1 MFIYKQISLTCKYM
15 HPGWPIK
22 GITVKPVLRD
32 HCHERPP
39 VLKDHKCFA
48 ESPTFQCK
56 WTCYQRPPVLRDHI
70 FMANCGGLSRQVP
83 LYLKLLLK
91 ASWTKCAK
99 QTPCKHW
106 WIYSSQKVTAN
117 YVNFK
122 FRVYL
127 LFTTT
132 LKLCDKLAIKQDLK
146 LTVGDPNGTNPGN
159 RT

>member
-1 MFIYKQISLTCKYM
+1 MFMGINVCICKPKPCLRGLIFM
-15 HPGWPIK
+15 VTSGFLKKVNSAIIFA
-22 GITVKPVLRD
+22 GTVKPVLKD
-32 HCHERPP
+32 HCHKRPP

-106 WIYSSQKVTAN
+106 WIYSSQKVNAN
-117 YVNFK
+117 YVYFK

-127 LFTTT
+127 LFTMT
-132 LKLCDKLAIKQDLK
+132 LKLYDKLA
-146 LTVGDPNGTNPGN
+146 
-159 RT
+159 